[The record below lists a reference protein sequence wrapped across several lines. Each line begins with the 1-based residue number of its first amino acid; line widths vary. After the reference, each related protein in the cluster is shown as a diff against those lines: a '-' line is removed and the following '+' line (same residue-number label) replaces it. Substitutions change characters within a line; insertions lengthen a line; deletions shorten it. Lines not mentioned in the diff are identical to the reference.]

1 MRGRPLPLA
10 LRPLDA
16 MGRGAIAVV
25 EARGRFGTFL
35 GQALGTIL
43 TPPFKFWAFVD
54 RIHYIGYRSLLI
66 ILLTGGFPGMVLGL
80 PVYFTPVRFGAE
92 AYLRPARPLSLLPGL
107 GPGPAALLVARRA
120 GAALPAG
127 SR

>member
-1 MRGRPLPLA
+1 MTERPLPLA

-16 MGRGAIAVV
+16 IGRWAIAVV
-25 EARGRFGTFL
+25 EALGRFGTFL

-66 ILLTGGFPGMVLGL
+66 ILLTGGFTGIGVGL
-80 PVYFTPVRFGAE
+80 PVYFTLVRLAVE
-92 AYLRPARPLSLLPGL
+92 AYLRAAVALSLIPGVRPVL
-107 GPGPAALLVARRA
+107 AA
-120 GAALPAG
+120 
-127 SR
+127 